1 MTNLMAQNLFHILDA
16 QIIFSTTTY
25 ICIVFYFL
33 IVCLN
38 NMSET
43 GLKEFLLE

>member
-1 MTNLMAQNLFHILDA
+1 MKNLMAQKLFHIFGA
-16 QIIFSTTTY
+16 SIIFLTTTY